1 MGVNGGLP
9 FKVCHSGLMGK
20 SNAQPGPL
28 RMHPRDEAT
37 LHHACVML
45 GNVTDFNVRNCA
57 YMRLDLAPTV
67 TRPISTTPSMTKRGG
82 LVCLNSAARFDK
94 WNRAAVR

>member
-67 TRPISTTPSMTKRGG
+67 TRALHKKWFLM
-82 LVCLNSAARFDK
+82 RFFVQNCSK
-94 WNRAAVR
+94 CVSGRKSVPA